1 MAEEKTQDLLNI
13 SVSPHIRKPLTVP
26 RIMIM
31 VLVALVP
38 AFIASVYFF
47 GFRALTLTA
56 VSIITAILS
65 EWVIVK
71 YILKKPST
79 LGDYSAVV
87 TAVLFAFNLPVD
99 LPLWMAALGSVFAIG
114 VAKWTFGGLGN
125 NFINPALAGRAF
137 LLASYPVEMTKWS
150 ATKLGSINGLN
161 IDAVSS
167 STPLAAIK
175 TQMANGTFQ
184 ALDYQDSFWQLFI
197 GNVGG
202 TIGETSALALIIG
215 ALFLMYK
222 HIIGI
227 KVPLTYIGTVFLL
240 FLVFN
245 GTTSDILSTVAMTVA
260 TFHIFAGGLMLG
272 ALFMATDMVTSPIT
286 PLGKIIFGF
295 GCGVLTFTIRKF
307 GGYPEGV
314 SYSILLMN
322 LLVPLIDRYTRPRIY
337 GKVAKNG

>member
-1 MAEEKTQDLLNI
+1 MKSVLL
-13 SVSPHIRKPLTVP
+13 
-26 RIMIM
+26 
-31 VLVALVP
+31 ALVP
-38 AFIASVYFF
+38 AFIASIYFF
-47 GFRALTLTA
+47 GFRALTVTA
-56 VSIITAILS
+56 VSVIAALS
-65 EWVIVK
+65 TEWVIVK
-71 YILKKPST
+71 YVVKRPST
-79 LGDYSAVV
+79 LGDYSAIV

-137 LLASYPVEMTKWS
+137 LLASYPVEMTKWT
-150 ATKLGSINGLN
+150 AARAWVDAKIGSMNGLN

-175 TQMANGTFQ
+175 EQMASGTFH

-202 TIGETSALALIIG
+202 TIGETSALALILG

-227 KVPLTYIGTVFLL
+227 KVPLTYISTVFLL

-245 GTTSDILSTVAMTVA
+245 GTTTDILSTEAFTVA
-260 TFHIFAGGLMLG
+260 TFHVLAGGLMLG

-322 LLVPLIDRYTRPRIY
+322 LLVPLIDRYTRPKIY